1 VAARPG
7 GSQFMV
13 LSGNA
18 PMKAV
23 APFQEMDAAAI
34 VVGQKVS
41 VALDALPDLDLT
53 GKVTAIAPSATAS
66 SGAMS
71 YYVTIALDATD
82 PRLKEGMTVRATVHT
97 AEAKNVLAVPNSAI
111 SSQNGQPMVLRENAD
126 GTESSV
132 PIVTGIVGAELTE
145 VSSGVA
151 EGDRVVDSGV
161 TK

>member
-1 VAARPG
+1 
-7 GSQFMV
+7 
-13 LSGNA
+13 
-18 PMKAV
+18 
-23 APFQEMDAAAI
+23 
-34 VVGQKVS
+34 
-41 VALDALPDLDLT
+41 
-53 GKVTAIAPSATAS
+53 
-66 SGAMS
+66 
-71 YYVTIALDATD
+71 
-82 PRLKEGMTVRATVHT
+82 MTVRATVHT